1 MTVDRKIYY
10 AVAYVTNALKN
21 STNGLNVVLAANTLD
36 SIISI
41 RPEEPAQLIISGS
54 ETAIERSIG
63 VYVAGDNIF
72 QSDYDGSDVWVTVD
86 LILRDSDSEG
96 NKQYIYRYA
105 DAVRDFLNSISIGIQ
120 TMVVSQSITRK
131 TGTTRNRVA
140 TLLQVTYDPMTDI
153 DEQGLDLD
161 L

>member
-21 STNGLNVVLAANTLD
+21 STNGLNVVLEANTLD

-86 LILRDSDSEG
+86 PH
-96 NKQYIYRYA
+96 
-105 DAVRDFLNSISIGIQ
+105 
-120 TMVVSQSITRK
+120 SQ
-131 TGTTRNRVA
+131 G
-140 TLLQVTYDPMTDI
+140 Q
-153 DEQGLDLD
+153 
-161 L
+161 